1 MKCKWVSALL
11 LMSFPLTVISALTT
25 VTPKS
30 INWPADQSG
39 IGVASFHQ
47 GYGRNAGAGGL
58 SQYRDLNTT
67 VLLAGP
73 EPVEGQYNLRWW
85 MMPSNTRRHIVQR

>member
-25 VTPKS
+25 VTPKALTGPLT
-30 INWPADQSG
+30 NPG

-47 GYGRNAGAGGL
+47 GYG
-58 SQYRDLNTT
+58 
-67 VLLAGP
+67 
-73 EPVEGQYNLRWW
+73 
-85 MMPSNTRRHIVQR
+85 

>member
-25 VTPKS
+25 VTPKALTGPLT
-30 INWPADQSG
+30 NPG

-47 GYGRNAGAGGL
+47 GYGETLGL
-58 SQYRDLNTT
+58 ADYPNTGFEYDRFYWRDPSQSK
-67 VLLAGP
+67 ASII
-73 EPVEGQYNLRWW
+73 LRWW